1 MKKSN
6 GYLMKQLEDEWI
18 LLPVGEKTEAV
29 HEVLS
34 PSETAGFIYEHAEEA
49 EIIEQLALLVAKEY
63 KVTPDEVY
71 EDVEAVVQ
79 LLKAKEILL

>member
-34 PSETAGFIYEHAEEA
+34 LSETAGFIYGHAEEA
-49 EIIEQLALLVAKEY
+49 ETIEQLALLGKKALNLKQNGRIGSSQSHKKER
-63 KVTPDEVY
+63 
-71 EDVEAVVQ
+71 
-79 LLKAKEILL
+79 I

>member
-18 LLPVGEKTEAV
+18 LLPVGD
-29 HEVLS
+29 
-34 PSETAGFIYEHAEEA
+34 AEEA
-49 EIIEQLALLVAKEY
+49 ETIEQLALLVAKEY

>member
-29 HEVLS
+29 HEVISL
-34 PSETAGFIYEHAEEA
+34 SETAGFIYERRSRDHRATGS
-49 EIIEQLALLVAKEY
+49 VSGKR
-63 KVTPDEVY
+63 V
-71 EDVEAVVQ
+71 
-79 LLKAKEILL
+79 

>member
-29 HEVLS
+29 HEIGRAHV
-34 PSETAGFIYEHAEEA
+34 
-49 EIIEQLALLVAKEY
+49 
-63 KVTPDEVY
+63 
-71 EDVEAVVQ
+71 
-79 LLKAKEILL
+79 

>member
-29 HEVLS
+29 HEVISL
-34 PSETAGFIYEHAEEA
+34 SETAGFIYEHAEEA
-49 EIIEQLALLVAKEY
+49 ETIEQLALLVAKE
-63 KVTPDEVY
+63 TPDEVY

>member
-34 PSETAGFIYEHAEEA
+34 FSETAGFIYEHAEEA
-49 EIIEQLALLVAKEY
+49 ETIEQLALLVAKEY

-71 EDVEAVVQ
+71 EDVKAVVQ

>member
-34 PSETAGFIYEHAEEA
+34 LSETAGFIYEHGATGS
-49 EIIEQLALLVAKEY
+49 VSGK
-63 KVTPDEVY
+63 
-71 EDVEAVVQ
+71 
-79 LLKAKEILL
+79 

>member
-1 MKKSN
+1 MKVEKRKISSLK
-6 GYLMKQLEDEWI
+6 GI
-18 LLPVGEKTEAV
+18 GEKTETV

-34 PSETAGFIYEHAEEA
+34 LSETAGFIYEHAEEA
-49 EIIEQLALLVAKEY
+49 ETIEQLALLVAKEY

>member
-18 LLPVGEKTEAV
+18 LLPVGEKTGRRI
-29 HEVLS
+29 HS
-34 PSETAGFIYEHAEEA
+34 FSETAGFIYEHAEEA
-49 EIIEQLALLVAKEY
+49 ETIEQLALLVAKEY

>member
-6 GYLMKQLEDEWI
+6 GYLIKQLEDEWI
-18 LLPVGEKTEAV
+18 LLPVGERT
-29 HEVLS
+29 EVLS
-34 PSETAGFIYEHAEEA
+34 LSETAGFIYEHAEEA
-49 EIIEQLALLVAKEY
+49 ETIEQLALLVAKEY

>member
-34 PSETAGFIYEHAEEA
+34 LSETAGFIYEHAEEA
-49 EIIEQLALLVAKEY
+49 ETIEQLALFVAKEY

>member
-34 PSETAGFIYEHAEEA
+34 LSETAGFIYEAET
-49 EIIEQLALLVAKEY
+49 IEQLALLVAKEY